1 MVEQITTL
9 NNYNNREKSSM
20 LIINIYIHTTNEK
33 KVCMLNMYTLE
44 YKCINIIMFFVMF
57 SVDVM

>member
-9 NNYNNREKSSM
+9 NNYNNGEKCSM

-33 KVCMLNMYTLE
+33 SMYVE
-44 YKCINIIMFFVMF
+44 YVYSGI
-57 SVDVM
+57 

>member
-9 NNYNNREKSSM
+9 NNYNNREKSSL

-33 KVCMLNMYTLE
+33 SENTLE
-44 YKCINIIMFFVMF
+44 YKWINIIKFFVMF